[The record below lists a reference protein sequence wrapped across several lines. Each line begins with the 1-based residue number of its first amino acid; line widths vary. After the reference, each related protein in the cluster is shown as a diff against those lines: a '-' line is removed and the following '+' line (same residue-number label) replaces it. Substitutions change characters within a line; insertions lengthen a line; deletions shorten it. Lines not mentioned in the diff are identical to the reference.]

1 MNATP
6 TYNNRHMII
15 FIAILIAVLLVLA
28 VNVIVWILLM
38 RGGMM
43 GGMLNQMMGMNGQ
56 TMNNMLTACTN
67 MMQKFQSP

>member
-38 RGGMM
+38 RGGM
-43 GGMLNQMMGMNGQ
+43 
-56 TMNNMLTACTN
+56 LTACTN